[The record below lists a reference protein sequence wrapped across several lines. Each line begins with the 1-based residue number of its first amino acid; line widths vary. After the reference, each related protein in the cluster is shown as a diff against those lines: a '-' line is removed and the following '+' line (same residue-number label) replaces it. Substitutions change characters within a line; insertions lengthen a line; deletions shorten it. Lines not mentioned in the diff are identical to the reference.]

1 MKIVAWLPR
10 LALVAA
16 LATVALPATAQD
28 KKAPDPEKTFKRK
41 DTNGDGFLSL
51 DEFKAKLKDK
61 ALENA
66 DKRFGRLDSNGDKK
80 VSLEE
85 FKAGSKPKS

>member
-1 MKIVAWLPR
+1 MHRFIRPV
-10 LALVAA
+10 VMVM
-16 LATVALPATAQD
+16 LATVSLPAFAQD

-41 DTNGDGFLSL
+41 DSNGDGFLSL

-61 ALENA
+61 QLENA
-66 DKRFGRLDSNGDKK
+66 DRRFGRLDTNADKK

-85 FKAGSKPKS
+85 FKAGIKPKP